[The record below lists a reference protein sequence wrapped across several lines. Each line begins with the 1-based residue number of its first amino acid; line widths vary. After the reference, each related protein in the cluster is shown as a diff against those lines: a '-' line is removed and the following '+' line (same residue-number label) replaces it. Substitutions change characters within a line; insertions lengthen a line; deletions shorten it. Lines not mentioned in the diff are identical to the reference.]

1 MRTHQPNLSFIPARI
16 CATIITD
23 RSSRSAGGVL
33 GQAKA
38 HGGVLLQTQK
48 MCEDCGA
55 KHAHYGTSKAALLS
69 VEDFAEDG
77 RGFV

>member
-1 MRTHQPNLSFIPARI
+1 
-16 CATIITD
+16 
-23 RSSRSAGGVL
+23 VL

-77 RGFV
+77 RGFAQDCRGRSRGGAPAAARYTAR